1 MHNIKRLK
9 TSLKS
14 IIIVPH
20 AFGHHEYWSSSW
32 CGYLNNTSTYTH
44 NSLPHWKDLLRQ
56 ELQSDLKQIVDI
68 FVHSANKG
76 APLGSSQVNWAPNNT
91 IGSKAPKI
99 QHYGSSECNDYRVYV
114 MPKHGISA
122 GSSAV
127 HILFVMNKGLVYN
140 GQPVSTDSLAGGV
153 SKFFDWLKTRKPYTL
168 LAQSGNSFDGKHLIK
183 AG

>member
-1 MHNIKRLK
+1 MIIKL
-9 TSLKS
+9 
-14 IIIVPH
+14 
-20 AFGHHEYWSSSW
+20 F
-32 CGYLNNTSTYTH
+32 
-44 NSLPHWKDLLRQ
+44 LLLLFLGNDA
-56 ELQSDLKQIVDI
+56 EICQIAGTD
-68 FVHSANKG
+68 AMG
-76 APLGSSQVNWAPNNT
+76 DVN
-91 IGSKAPKI
+91 
-99 QHYGSSECNDYRVYV
+99 VYV

-153 SKFFDWLKTRKPYTL
+153 SKFFDWLKTRKPYIL